1 MIIATIGRHKFI
13 VASMQDA
20 ESLLHILERANPVE
34 DEYCQDCQEY
44 RTYYRPSDQVDVG
57 IEITRRELVT
67 AEEHADRASKARERA
82 RAAST
87 ASLASAEPAHG

>member
-34 DEYCQDCQEY
+34 DEYCQEC